1 MVSVVDKKGFN
12 RYIEQIEA
20 FIKENEISV
29 LDVSEASMIL
39 DLSPN
44 YTRSVLKALAR
55 KNGWVYKRGKLYI
68 SYLG

>member
-1 MVSVVDKKGFN
+1 MDKKGFN

-20 FIKENEISV
+20 FIKENSVRV

-44 YTRSVLKALAR
+44 YTRSVLKALAT

-68 SYLG
+68 G